1 MKTDVYV
8 SLDGL
13 TYNQLDLYKDE
24 TIVMKYASKDLN
36 DITKVFA
43 PYSQDF
49 TFEASKNNR
58 KYLGFY
64 GDTDV
69 IKIKTDSKYYCKIY
83 VGGQLDSFGFLKLK
97 SVKYENNKAQSFL
110 ASFATS
116 VTNLKDKLGDETIQ
130 DLTDTTLIQWTRD
143 HVSDLISS
151 TETYTF
157 DGIQTKVY
165 VPLISNNRVWQ
176 YDSNPVALDNI
187 KAGSSGYV
195 NSSEL
200 RPAVNL
206 NSILEFIKKKYNL
219 LIELPIAQRPE
230 FSKAFMWCNT
240 EIISKTSQIKL
251 KCDNSMLTTYSIVVG
266 IGGDQPISSAI
277 TERKYSITQSLNAY
291 KITKNAVSDTY
302 WFQYPYCE
310 FNVNFQNLY
319 NVSFTAENK
328 LDILLV
334 SKTTGQLIT
343 STTVD
348 YIEGNFKATIR
359 INDSYFVTSDLEF
372 YVYLQFSNPT
382 TFEYTRTSLSF
393 PYRKIIFSSESLSF
407 QRFHFDFY
415 QYENGNTYFATNNS
429 FATINVFKALPNMKV
444 IDFLTSLIKTF
455 NLAIYDSSPDN
466 DNLFFLTP
474 ANIEEN
480 DQVYSKLEVDYTPYV
495 DIKESTKASVEQY
508 NYYNL
513 KHTTSKYRSNVDF
526 KRIYGSEYGQI
537 YYPEIKPANA
547 KEFKIETGFSIIN
560 PITIQGTT
568 DLISAYGFTGDA
580 PSIGGSG
587 ESRYKPNY
595 DEPTIFYNNGIQTL
609 TEDYLFQS
617 GSTAPIVIAKSTY
630 QLTIPF
636 LITNNGDSLGFS
648 ILVFEGNTYP
658 NNLYS
663 MYYQKQLER
672 LIDPNVMAQSFT
684 LNLPTNE
691 MYLNEFTQNTT
702 PTGFRLQ
709 NDVIIMENKFTIL
722 DAQIDKTTGKTKI
735 TLLNY

>member
-24 TIVMKYASKDLN
+24 TIVMKYTSKDLN
-36 DITKVFA
+36 DITKAFA

-69 IKIKTDSKYYCKIY
+69 IKIKTDSKYFCKIY

-130 DLTDTTLIQWTRD
+130 DLTDTALIQWTRD

-157 DGIQTKVY
+157 NGIQTKVY

-187 KAGSSGYV
+187 KVGSSGYV

-230 FSKAFMWCNT
+230 FSKVFMWCNT
-240 EIISKTSQIKL
+240 EFLSKTSQIKL
-251 KCDNSMLTTYSIVVG
+251 NCDNSMLSTYSVVVG
-266 IGGDQPISSAI
+266 SNGNQPISSAT

-291 KITKNAVSDTY
+291 KITKNSVTDGA
-302 WFQYPYCE
+302 WILYPYCD
-310 FNVNFQNLY
+310 FNINFQNLY
-319 NVSFTAENK
+319 NVSNTGDNK

-334 SKTTGQLIT
+334 SKTTGELIT
-343 STTVD
+343 STTQD
-348 YIEGNFKATIR
+348 YSEGNFKATIR

-382 TFEYTRTSLSF
+382 TFEYTRTNLSF
-393 PYRKIIFSSESLSF
+393 PYRKTIFASGGF
-407 QRFHFDFY
+407 QRYNFDFY
-415 QYENGNTYFATNNS
+415 QYENGNTYFASNNS

-474 ANIEEN
+474 SNIEET

-537 YYPEIKPANA
+537 YFPDVKPSNA
-547 KEFKIETGFSIIN
+547 IEFKIETGFSIIN
-560 PITIQGTT
+560 PITIQGTN
-568 DLISAYGFTGDA
+568 DLISAYGFTSDA

-587 ESRYKPNY
+587 ESRYTPNY

-617 GSTAPIVIAKSTY
+617 GSTAPIIISKSTY
-630 QLTIPF
+630 QLTLPF
-636 LITNNGDSLGFS
+636 LTQNNGDSLGFS
-648 ILVFEGNTYP
+648 ILVFDGDKFP

-663 MYYQKQLER
+663 KYYQKQLER

-684 LNLPTNE
+684 LNLPVNE

-709 NDVIIMENKFTIL
+709 NDVIIMENRFTIL

>member
-8 SLDGL
+8 SIDGL

-69 IKIKTDSKYYCKIY
+69 IKIKTDSKYFCKIY

-110 ASFATS
+110 ASFSTS

-130 DLTDTTLIQWTRD
+130 DLTETALIQWTRE

-157 DGIQTKVY
+157 DGVQTKVY

-187 KAGSSGYV
+187 KVGSTGYV

-240 EIISKTSQIKL
+240 EFLSKTSQIKL
-251 KCDNSMLTTYSIVVG
+251 NCDNSMLTTYSIVVG
-266 IGGDQPISSAI
+266 DGGNQPISSAT

-291 KITKNAVSDTY
+291 KITKNSVTDSAWSI
-302 WFQYPYCE
+302 YPYCE
-310 FNVNFQNLY
+310 FNINFQNLY
-319 NVSFTAENK
+319 NVSNTGDNK

-334 SKTTGQLIT
+334 SKTTGELIT
-343 STTVD
+343 STTQD
-348 YIEGNFKATIR
+348 YSEGNFKATIR

-382 TFEYTRTSLSF
+382 TFEYTRTNLSF
-393 PYRKIIFSSESLSF
+393 PYRKTIFASGGF
-407 QRFHFDFY
+407 QRYNFDFY
-415 QYENGNTYFATNNS
+415 QYENGNTYFASNNS
-429 FATINVFKALPNMKV
+429 FATINIFKALPNMKV

-474 ANIEEN
+474 ANIEESN
-480 DQVYSKLEVDYTPYV
+480 QVYSKLEVDYTPYV

-537 YYPEIKPANA
+537 YFPETKPSEA

-560 PITIQGTT
+560 PITIQGTN
-568 DLISAYGFTGDA
+568 DLISAYGFTSDA

-587 ESRYKPNY
+587 ESRYTPNY

-617 GSTAPIVIAKSTY
+617 GSTAPIIISKSTY
-630 QLTIPF
+630 QLTLPF

-648 ILVFEGNTYP
+648 ILVFEGSTYP

-684 LNLPTNE
+684 LDLPTNE

-709 NDVIIMENKFTIL
+709 NDVIIMENRFTIL

>member
-49 TFEASKNNR
+49 TFEASNNNR

-130 DLTDTTLIQWTRD
+130 DLTDTALIQWTRD

-157 DGIQTKVY
+157 DGVQTKVY

-176 YDSNPVALDNI
+176 YNSNPVALDNI
-187 KAGSSGYV
+187 IVGSTGYI

-219 LIELPIAQRPE
+219 LIELPIAQRSE
-230 FSKAFMWCNT
+230 FAKAFMWCNT
-240 EIISKTSQIKL
+240 EIINKTSQIKL
-251 KCDNSMLTTYSIVVG
+251 KCDNSMLTAYSIVVG
-266 IGGDQPISSAI
+266 NGGNQPISSA
-277 TERKYSITQSLNAY
+277 TSERKYSITQSLNAY
-291 KITKNAVSDTY
+291 KIIKNSITDIY
-302 WFQYPYCE
+302 WTIYPYCE
-310 FNVNFQNLY
+310 FNINFQNLY
-319 NVSFTAENK
+319 NVSSTGENK

-334 SKTTGQLIT
+334 SKTTGELIT
-343 STTVD
+343 STTQD
-348 YIEGNFKATIR
+348 YSEGNFKGQIK
-359 INDSYFVTSDLEF
+359 IQDDFFVGNELEF
-372 YVYLQFSNPT
+372 YVYLQFSNPV
-382 TFEYTRTSLSF
+382 TFEYTRTNLSF
-393 PYRKIIFSSESLSF
+393 KYEKTEFSFGF
-407 QRFHFDFY
+407 QRYYFDFY
-415 QYENGNTYFATNNS
+415 QYENGNTYFASNNS

-444 IDFLTSLIKTF
+444 LDFLTSLIKTF

-474 ANIEEN
+474 ANIEET

-495 DIKESTKASVEQY
+495 DIKEHSKASVEQY

-513 KHTTSKYRSNVDF
+513 KHVTSKYRSNVDY

-537 YYPEIKPANA
+537 YFPEVKPAEA
-547 KEFKIETGFSIIN
+547 KEFKIETGFSII
-560 PITIQGTT
+560 PPVTIEGTT
-568 DLISAYGFTGDA
+568 DFLSAYGFTSDA

-609 TEDYLFQS
+609 TEYYLFQS
-617 GSTAPIVIAKSTY
+617 GSTAPVVISKSTY
-630 QLTIPF
+630 QLTLPF
-636 LITNNGDSLGFS
+636 LIQNNGDSLGFS

-709 NDVIIMENKFTIL
+709 NDVIIMENRFTIL

>member
-8 SLDGL
+8 SIDGL

-130 DLTDTTLIQWTRD
+130 DLTDTALIQWTRD

-187 KAGSSGYV
+187 KVGSTGYV

-240 EIISKTSQIKL
+240 EFLSKTSQIKL
-251 KCDNSMLTTYSIVVG
+251 NCDNSMLTTYSVVVAD
-266 IGGDQPISSAI
+266 GGNQPISSAT

-291 KITKNAVSDTY
+291 KITKNSVSDSA
-302 WFQYPYCE
+302 WNIYPYCE
-310 FNVNFQNLY
+310 FNINFQNLY
-319 NVSFTAENK
+319 NVSSTGDNK

-334 SKTTGQLIT
+334 SKTTGELIT
-343 STTVD
+343 STTQD
-348 YIEGNFKATIR
+348 YSEGNFKASIR
-359 INDSYFVTSDLEF
+359 INDSYFVTSDIEF

-382 TFEYTRTSLSF
+382 TFEYTRTNLSF
-393 PYRKIIFSSESLSF
+393 PYRKTIFASGSF
-407 QRFHFDFY
+407 QRYNFDFY
-415 QYENGNTYFATNNS
+415 QYENGNTYFASNNS

-474 ANIEEN
+474 ANIEEPN
-480 DQVYSKLEVDYTPYV
+480 QVYSKLEVDYTPYV

-537 YYPEIKPANA
+537 YFPETKPTEA

-560 PITIQGTT
+560 PITIQGTN
-568 DLISAYGFTGDA
+568 DLISAYGFTSDA

-587 ESRYKPNY
+587 ESRYTPNY

-617 GSTAPIVIAKSTY
+617 GSTAPIVISKSTY
-630 QLTIPF
+630 QLTLPF

-648 ILVFEGNTYP
+648 ILVFEGSTYP

-709 NDVIIMENKFTIL
+709 NDVIIMENRFTIL

>member
-8 SLDGL
+8 SIDGL

-130 DLTDTTLIQWTRD
+130 DLTDTALIQWTRD

-176 YDSNPVALDNI
+176 YDSNPIALDNI
-187 KAGSSGYV
+187 KVGSTGYV

-240 EIISKTSQIKL
+240 EFLSKTSQIKL
-251 KCDNSMLTTYSIVVG
+251 NCDNSMLSTYSVIVG
-266 IGGDQPISSAI
+266 SSGNQPISSAT

-291 KITKNAVSDTY
+291 KITKNSVTDGA
-302 WFQYPYCE
+302 WILYPYCE
-310 FNVNFQNLY
+310 FNINFQNLY
-319 NVSFTAENK
+319 NVSNTGDNK

-334 SKTTGQLIT
+334 SKTTGELIT
-343 STTVD
+343 STTQD
-348 YIEGNFKATIR
+348 YSEGNFKATIR

-382 TFEYTRTSLSF
+382 TFEYTRTN
-393 PYRKIIFSSESLSF
+393 LSF
-407 QRFHFDFY
+407 QYRKTIFASGGFQRFNFDFY
-415 QYENGNTYFATNNS
+415 QYENGNTYFASNNS

-474 ANIEEN
+474 ANIEET

-537 YYPEIKPANA
+537 YFPETKPTEA

-560 PITIQGTT
+560 PITIQGTN
-568 DLISAYGFTGDA
+568 DLISAYGFTSDA
-580 PSIGGSG
+580 PIIGGSG

-609 TEDYLFQS
+609 TDDYLFQS
-617 GSTAPIVIAKSTY
+617 GLTAPIIISKSTY
-630 QLTIPF
+630 QLTLPF
-636 LITNNGDSLGFS
+636 LTQNNGDSLGFS
-648 ILVFEGNTYP
+648 ILVFEGNNYP

-684 LNLPTNE
+684 LDLPTNE

-709 NDVIIMENKFTIL
+709 NDVIIMENRFTIL